1 MCDFLSGKMFYLG
14 TGVPGILDLKPLYSL
29 LSSPKALTYGVSFS
43 LCHALKTNAGR
54 DWDKETGEWPDPL
67 PQLPPVR
74 VWCLRED
81 WERRIHLPGTKR
93 HWRRVGRGR
102 KAVGQVWAHFC
113 SKRQLA
119 CVFSLVQTVQR
130 WAMLVRSR
138 RKDTL
143 GGHRTASGLGSE

>member
-1 MCDFLSGKMFYLG
+1 MGRCSIWGLGCRGSLTSNLSIPSCL
-14 TGVPGILDLKPLYSL
+14 P
-29 LSSPKALTYGVSFS
+29 PKALTYGVSFS

-54 DWDKETGEWPDPL
+54 DWDKETGEWLDPL

-93 HWRRVGRGR
+93 HWRRVGHGR
-102 KAVGQVWAHFC
+102 KAVGQVWVHFC

-143 GGHRTASGLGSE
+143 GGHRTASSLGSE